1 MGWLTDPIDWW
12 ITPFT
17 DNPFLRDALW
27 AALLTVL
34 CTSVIGT
41 WVVLRGLSFLGDALA
56 HGVLPGIAIAF
67 VLGGNT
73 TVGALLAAL
82 AMVAGVQVIRTASP
96 LPDDASIG
104 VLFVGFLAL
113 AVVVMSAQTGRGAG
127 DLTRFLFGSINAVDA
142 TDLRLL
148 VVVAAITVGSVTV
161 LHRALL
167 VSTFDITQARLI
179 GFRPQL
185 THFALLVLL
194 ALSIVASFET
204 VGSLLVFAF
213 SDRTTGDGFAARH
226 TGAADDG
233 RRRGDRQRVRSDRHP
248 HQLSPR
254 HGDRSHDG
262 ARDGDR
268 VRHRPAH
275 AECATTRSP
284 LTSGAWPRTSR
295 PASFDTAAMCRS
307 APRPCRPAPR
317 SRRRRRGAPSTRSGP
332 GHTPRRHRRPRR
344 RPAHEDATLASSD
357 SNGSHRAAERFHT
370 TGDRPPATNARAD
383 ADPRSPDPTLR
394 RGPSHPSV
402 LRPGS
407 GQARSGR
414 TVVELK
420 PLLDDRSG
428 AQHQQE
434 LAATR
439 FDLGRHLQVRVE
451 P

>member
-213 SDRTTGDGFAARH
+213 LIA
-226 TGAADDG
+226 
-233 RRRGDRQRVRSDRHP
+233 
-248 HQLSPR
+248 
-254 HGDRSHDG
+254 
-262 ARDGDR
+262 
-268 VRHRPAH
+268 
-275 AECATTRSP
+275 
-284 LTSGAWPRTSR
+284 
-295 PASFDTAAMCRS
+295 
-307 APRPCRPAPR
+307 
-317 SRRRRRGAPSTRSGP
+317 
-332 GHTPRRHRRPRR
+332 
-344 RPAHEDATLASSD
+344 
-357 SNGSHRAAERFHT
+357 
-370 TGDRPPATNARAD
+370 PPATASLLVTRVPLMMVVAVAIGSVSAVIGILISYHHATATGATMALVTVIAFVIGLLTQNA
-383 ADPRSPDPTLR
+383 LR
-394 RGPSHPSV
+394 
-402 LRPGS
+402 L
-407 GQARSGR
+407 ARR
-414 TVVELK
+414 
-420 PLLDDRSG
+420 
-428 AQHQQE
+428 
-434 LAATR
+434 
-439 FDLGRHLQVRVE
+439 
-451 P
+451 